1 MTRVLLAFGAA
12 LLLSSCSVM
21 AVKKH
26 VPHFKNTRELS
37 KVKGSYSVLDAKGG
51 TPAMEEKLKSES
63 LSCRLTTFNMPA
75 NTSVANF
82 LKDALTDELDA
93 AEKLN
98 LKGDKITIVVK
109 GMDSD
114 TSGFSTGSWAL
125 DFDYIV
131 GTKTHN
137 VKTKTEFESAYAADT
152 ACRNTANALTDALND
167 NFAAFYKKLP
177 R

>member
-1 MTRVLLAFGAA
+1 MTRLLLAFGAA

-37 KVKGSYSVLDAKGG
+37 KVKGSYSVLDAKGS
-51 TPAMEEKLKSES
+51 TPEMEEKLKGES

-75 NTSVANF
+75 NTSLATF
-82 LKDALTDELDA
+82 LKDALTDEIDA

-98 LKGDKITIVVK
+98 PSGGKITVVVK
-109 GMDSD
+109 ELNSD
-114 TSGFSTGSWAL
+114 TSGFSTGSWML
-125 DFDYIV
+125 DFDYIL
-131 GTKTHN
+131 GTKTYN
-137 VKTKTEFESAYAADT
+137 VKTKTEFESAYMAET
-152 ACRNTANALTDALND
+152 ACRNTANALTDALTE

>member
-26 VPHFKNTRELS
+26 VPHFKNTRELA
-37 KVKGSYSVLDAKGG
+37 KAKGSYSVLDAKGA
-51 TPAMEEKLKSES
+51 TPEMEEKLKSES

-109 GMDSD
+109 AMDSD
-114 TSGFSTGSWAL
+114 TSGFNTGSWAL

-137 VKTKTEFESAYAADT
+137 VKTKTDFESAYAADT
-152 ACRNTANALTDALND
+152 ACRNTANALTDALTD
-167 NFAAFYKKLP
+167 NFTAFYKKLP